1 MKTMKRLLT
10 IAALALAA
18 ASCNNDTADIV
29 SATNTIRVEASLPA
43 ASRATQTAF
52 ESGDVMGLFAVEYID
67 GVAQPLQ
74 LIGNYINNQPLTYN
88 GTEWQAERT
97 LYWSESA
104 CDFYGVYP
112 YQELKTIKDFTFD
125 IQTDQSTERTEESL
139 GGYEASDLMWAVQNN
154 VTRDMGSVQLPFKH
168 LMSRLVVKLVKG
180 PKFEG
185 ELPEQ
190 ISAHV
195 YNTAITALVNI
206 SKGNLEKYSESPKRT
221 ITMRQIADD
230 TFDAIIVPQ
239 NIERNTPLIEI
250 TMDGIAYL
258 LEYSLSF
265 RPGYQHTVELTLNTS
280 PDQEK
285 IEISIDGD
293 VDEW

>member
-43 ASRATQTAF
+43 ASRATQTEF

-97 LYWSESA
+97 LYWSVSA

-125 IQTDQSTERTEESL
+125 IQTDQSTERTAESL

-154 VTRDMGSVQLPFKH
+154 VTSDMGSVQLPFKH